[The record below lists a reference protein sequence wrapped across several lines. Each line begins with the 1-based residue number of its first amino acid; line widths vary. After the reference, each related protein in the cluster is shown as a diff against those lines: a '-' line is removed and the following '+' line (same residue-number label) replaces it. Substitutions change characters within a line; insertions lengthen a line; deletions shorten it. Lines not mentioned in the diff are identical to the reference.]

1 MKSPFRQHQQRVRA
15 HMAGKAAQ
23 ASHLKEPALDTEA
36 GQEYVFMKVR
46 LAEGL
51 RILSDIESHEAR
63 KPVKARLAKDFAD
76 WIDGVLAA
84 DEPVQDEVLMTNMIW
99 AIDTGDFERAV
110 QIGAFA
116 LKHGLAMP
124 ERYNRSAGCFLRE
137 DIAQIALDAP
147 EAVDHGLLLEIDQLT
162 ADADMPDAAKAKLNK
177 ALGRSWAAKA
187 AAFDPSADSAPAGGA
202 ASYWQQALE
211 QLRRALALDRKV
223 GVKKDIETA
232 ERRLR
237 ELSGEDGESDST
249 TEQPPQTAK
258 VAKPARTSRGASK
271 RQSKRKK

>member
-23 ASHLKEPALDTEA
+23 ASRLNEPSPDTEA

-51 RILSDIESHEAR
+51 RILQDIESHEAR
-63 KPVKARLAKDFAD
+63 KPVKAQLAKDFAD

-84 DEPVQDEVLMTNMIW
+84 DEPVQDEVLMTNMVW

-124 ERYNRSAGCFLRE
+124 DRYNRTAACFLRE

-147 EAVDHGLLLEIDQLT
+147 ETVDHGLLLEIDQLT
-162 ADADMPDAAKAKLNK
+162 ADADMPDAAKAKLSK

-202 ASYWQQALE
+202 ASYWQQALD

-237 ELSGEDGESDST
+237 ELSGEDEPSDNKA
-249 TEQPPQTAK
+249 EQPTKPAQ
-258 VAKPARTSRGASK
+258 VAKPAAKK
-271 RQSKRKK
+271 REGSGRKK